1 MQGWGPSCMG
11 IKTGG
16 KWSVEERKFQINI
29 LELLVVKNPFLAFT
43 KEKAINAVDIQTNC
57 CPLIPSENGR
67 YGRQDTCRY
76 KQGHLEVSDIE
87 ADHNY
92 CRKSPR
98 YSEHKSRLAVSSQQ
112 GLLGIE
118 VISNSIPTY
127 FPENGDA
134 SDSSVC
140 FQIIQSNSKI
150 FCLETRPPQFSY
162 GCNVRRME
170 PGNSTSISP
179 VFVNSESTLQNS
191 KGECLYSNIDNSS
204 MAKSILVSKSSCIVA
219 KLLKTW
225 KKGRTPPKLEI
236 FAFQKDTNLCV
247 IETLKLYLDR
257 SQEWRDEKNTQLL
270 LGINK
275 PHKSFSVS
283 TVPRW
288 IKDVMSLSGI
298 DVSLL
303 KGYSTGSA
311 STSRASLFGAS
322 IQEFLGKSRWSNES
336 TWQKFY
342 KKPLVYIEKNRIQK
356 AEYFVIG
363 TPSFKQR
370 IMLEFRL
377 YLILLGSKVLSI
389 SSDWDFMK

>member
-1 MQGWGPSCMG
+1 MEGWGPNCMG

-76 KQGHLEVSDIE
+76 KQGHLEVPDIE

-140 FQIIQSNSKI
+140 FQIIQLNS
-150 FCLETRPPQFSY
+150 Q
-162 GCNVRRME
+162 
-170 PGNSTSISP
+170 
-179 VFVNSESTLQNS
+179 
-191 KGECLYSNIDNSS
+191 
-204 MAKSILVSKSSCIVA
+204 
-219 KLLKTW
+219 
-225 KKGRTPPKLEI
+225 I
-236 FAFQKDTNLCV
+236 FAWKP
-247 IETLKLYLDR
+247 DR
-257 SQEWRDEKNTQLL
+257 
-270 LGINK
+270 
-275 PHKSFSVS
+275 H
-283 TVPRW
+283 
-288 IKDVMSLSGI
+288 SLAT
-298 DVSLL
+298 D
-303 KGYSTGSA
+303 A
-311 STSRASLFGAS
+311 
-322 IQEFLGKSRWSNES
+322 
-336 TWQKFY
+336 
-342 KKPLVYIEKNRIQK
+342 
-356 AEYFVIG
+356 
-363 TPSFKQR
+363 
-370 IMLEFRL
+370 M
-377 YLILLGSKVLSI
+377 
-389 SSDWDFMK
+389 